1 MSRYVFKLPDLG
13 EGTVSAEIVAWHVKP
28 GDVVEEEAVIVEVM
42 TDKAS
47 VEVPAPVS
55 GRVLS
60 TSGAPGDMVAVGA
73 ELIVFE
79 TDVDA
84 ASPSASA
91 PGAAASASTAAPSAA
106 SGVAA
111 SRASGGALASQGS
124 GGARLASG
132 TSASQASDGAF
143 ASKAGGGAQPAGGY
157 AGQASTSGA
166 SAAAEAGGAAT
177 TGASAGQPAAR
188 AGSATSAAGASTLPT
203 TASTAP
209 TAGAASPA
217 GGSASAGRGGGGS
230 VATAR
235 IGAASVASANAASR
249 AGNGSA
255 NGHAH
260 AGRVATSPAIRR
272 RAHEAGVDL
281 TQLAGSGPNGRI
293 LREDFE
299 AFVSSRSGPKLVRSR
314 PAEMRSSNEPETEEI
329 KVIGIRR
336 VIAQRMSD
344 AKRNIPHFAYV
355 EEIDVTEL
363 ESLRR
368 HLNTKLEKGSPSLTY
383 LPFIVSA
390 LVRVLREFPQCNALY
405 DSERNV
411 IVRHRSVHMGV
422 ATQTP
427 DGLKVPVVRDA
438 QSLGLWDLAA
448 EMRRVTEAA
457 RTNKATRDE
466 LSGSTITVTSL
477 GKLGGIA
484 STPIINAPEV
494 SIIGINRAV
503 ERPMVYN
510 GAITIRRMMNL
521 SSSFDHRFV
530 DGFDAAAMI
539 QALKE
544 RIENPATIFID

>member
-13 EGTVSAEIVAWHVKP
+13 EGTVEAEIVAWHVKP
-28 GDVVEEEAVIVEVM
+28 GDTVAEEAVIVEVM

-60 TSGAPGDMVAVGA
+60 TTGVPGDMVPVGA

-79 TDVDA
+79 TDVGVAAEAAPVAAVAAPGGA
-84 ASPSASA
+84 ASARAASA
-91 PGAAASASTAAPSAA
+91 GAAPATAAPAGAASAGAAA
-106 SGVAA
+106 
-111 SRASGGALASQGS
+111 
-124 GGARLASG
+124 
-132 TSASQASDGAF
+132 
-143 ASKAGGGAQPAGGY
+143 
-157 AGQASTSGA
+157 
-166 SAAAEAGGAAT
+166 GAA
-177 TGASAGQPAAR
+177 
-188 AGSATSAAGASTLPT
+188 
-203 TASTAP
+203 
-209 TAGAASPA
+209 TAGAAA
-217 GGSASAGRGGGGS
+217 IRA
-230 VATAR
+230 
-235 IGAASVASANAASR
+235 GAAPAAGAAATR
-249 AGNGSA
+249 AGNGAA

-260 AGRVATSPAIRR
+260 SDRPGRIATSPAIRR

-293 LREDFE
+293 LRQDFE

-314 PAEMRSSNEPETEEI
+314 PAEHRSPAESQTEEI

-336 VIAQRMSD
+336 MIAQRMSE

-355 EEIDVTEL
+355 EEFDVTEL

-368 HLNTKLEKGSPSLTY
+368 HLNSKLESGTPALTY

-390 LVRVLREFPQCNALY
+390 LIRVLRDFPQCNALY
-405 DSERNV
+405 DSERGV
-411 IVRHRSVHMGV
+411 IIRHRAVHVGV

-427 DGLKVPVVRDA
+427 EGLKVPVVHDA
-438 QSLGLWDLAA
+438 QSLGLWGLAA
-448 EMRRVTEAA
+448 QMRRVTEAA
-457 RTNKATRDE
+457 RSNKASREE

-494 SIIGINRAV
+494 AIIGINRAV
-503 ERPMVYN
+503 ERPMVYE

-530 DGFDAAAMI
+530 DGYDAAAMI

-544 RIENPATIFID
+544 RIEHPATIFID